1 VILVDSSVWIA
12 VLSKRPP
19 FRIDDLVDVNEV
31 VTCLPIVQEV
41 LQGVDD
47 DYRFEDTRDL
57 LYDLRAI
64 DDPMTGELF
73 HEAILLFREARKKGV
88 TVRSSVDC
96 LIAASAIRHGATVPH
111 RDRDFDHLA
120 RVTPLKSLRVL
131 SP

>member
-1 VILVDSSVWIA
+1 MILVDSSVWIA
-12 VLSKRPP
+12 AFSKRPP
-19 FRIDDLVDVNEV
+19 FRIEDLVDVNEV
-31 VTCLPIVQEV
+31 VTCLPILQEV

-47 DYRFEDTRDL
+47 DDRFEDTRDI

-73 HEAILLFREARKKGV
+73 HEAILLFRDARKNGV

-96 LIAASAIRHGATVPH
+96 LIAASAIRHDATVLH

-120 RVTPLKSLRVL
+120 RVTALKSRRV
-131 SP
+131 

>member
-12 VLSKRPP
+12 VFSKRPP
-19 FRIDDLVDVNEV
+19 FRIEDLVDVNDV

-47 DYRFEDTRDL
+47 DYRFEDTRDI

-64 DDPMTGELF
+64 EDPLTGELF
-73 HEAILLFREARKKGV
+73 HEAILLFREARKRGV
-88 TVRSSVDC
+88 TVRSSGDS
-96 LIAASAIRHGATVPH
+96 LIAACAIRHDVIVLH

-120 RVTPLKSLRVL
+120 RVSSLKSRRV
-131 SP
+131 

>member
-19 FRIDDLVDVNEV
+19 FNIADLVDINDV
-31 VTCLPIVQEV
+31 VTSLPIVQEV

-47 DYRFEDTRDL
+47 DYRFEETRDL

-73 HEAILLFREARKKGV
+73 HEAIVLFRDARKKGV

-96 LIAASAIRHGATVPH
+96 LIAASAIRHGATVLH
-111 RDRDFDHLA
+111 RDRDFDNLA
-120 RVTPLKSLRVL
+120 RVTAVKCRRV
-131 SP
+131 

>member
-1 VILVDSSVWIA
+1 VILIDSSVWIA
-12 VLSKRPP
+12 LFSKRPP
-19 FRIDDLVDVNEV
+19 FRIEELVDVNDV

-47 DYRFEDTRDL
+47 DYRFEDTRDI

-96 LIAASAIRHGATVPH
+96 LIAASAIRHGATVLH

-120 RVTPLKSLRVL
+120 RVTALKSRCV
-131 SP
+131 

>member
-12 VLSKRPP
+12 LFSKRPP
-19 FRIDDLVDVNEV
+19 FRIEELVDVNDV

-47 DYRFEDTRDL
+47 DYRFEDTRDI

-64 DDPMTGELF
+64 EDPLTGELF

-96 LIAASAIRHGATVPH
+96 LIAACAIRHDATILH
-111 RDRDFDHLA
+111 RDRDFYHLT
-120 RVTPLKSLRVL
+120 RVTALKSRCV
-131 SP
+131 

>member
-12 VLSKRPP
+12 LFSLRPP
-19 FRIDDLVDVNEV
+19 FRIEQLVDVNEI

-47 DYRFEDTRDL
+47 DYRFEDMRDV
-57 LYDLRAI
+57 LYNLRAI
-64 DDPMTGELF
+64 EDPLTGELF
-73 HEAILLFREARKKGV
+73 HEAILLYRAARKHGV

-96 LIAASAIRHGATVPH
+96 LIAASAIRHGATLLH

-120 RVTPLKSLRVL
+120 RITPLQTRRV
-131 SP
+131 

>member
-1 VILVDSSVWIA
+1 VIVVDSSVWITA
-12 VLSKRPP
+12 FSKHPP
-19 FRIDDLVDVNEV
+19 FRIEELVRIEEI
-31 VTCLPIVQEV
+31 VTCLPIIQEV

-47 DYRFEDTRDL
+47 DYMFEDMRDL

-96 LIAASAIRHGATVPH
+96 LIAASAIRHGATVLH

-120 RVTPLKSLRVL
+120 RVSPLKSRRVDR
-131 SP
+131 

>member
-12 VLSKRPP
+12 VFSKRPP
-19 FRIDDLVDVNEV
+19 FHLEDLVDINEI

-41 LQGVDD
+41 LQGIDD
-47 DYRFEDTRDL
+47 DDKFEEMRDA

-64 DDPMTGELF
+64 EDPLTGELF
-73 HEAILLFREARKKGV
+73 HEAILLYRAARKEGV

-96 LIAASAIRHGATVPH
+96 LIAACAIRHGATVLH

-120 RVTPLKSLRVL
+120 RITQLKSQRV
-131 SP
+131 

>member
-1 VILVDSSVWIA
+1 MIVVDSSVWIA
-12 VLSKRPP
+12 VFSKRPP
-19 FRIDDLVDVNEV
+19 FRIEDLIDIKEI

-47 DYRFEDTRDL
+47 DDRFEEMRDA

-64 DDPMTGELF
+64 EDPLTGELF
-73 HEAILLFREARKKGV
+73 HEAILLYRAARKNGV

-96 LIAASAIRHGATVPH
+96 LIAACAIRHGALVLH

-120 RVTPLKSLRVL
+120 RFSPLQSRRV
-131 SP
+131 